1 MIIHDLFM
9 ILVLGMIYFLPS
21 IIAIFNDHKNF
32 VVIFILN
39 FLTGWT
45 GVGWLITLLWALLK

>member
-1 MIIHDLFM
+1 MV
-9 ILVLGMIYFLPS
+9 LVVGAIYFLPS
-21 IIAIFNDHKNF
+21 IIALCNDHKQF
-32 VVIFILN
+32 TVIFAIN